1 PAPAQAPAPDIP
13 AVAPITADL
22 PLASTPSGTDA
33 ETAAE
38 GEEKPFA
45 AYASAPERADYLGA
59 VNEDVSVSRSGEKA
73 SAIRPTAAGQI
84 GGAIRNFAPYASLQA
99 LMSDPRMAKVSA
111 DVRRPIDVKKSEIDG
126 KRGELIASADKQDTA
141 EDGFEE
147 EGRNLGAE
155 KQTLAAAVADIDRL
169 IAAHNARCN
178 PAPDAASYQRC
189 LADAARINAERDRV
203 NARVDDYNK
212 RANAHNS
219 KIASL
224 QSSRETLVS
233 DADGWAEKIKELI
246 AEIEKILA
254 ESKDCTDELKQT
266 VKKICNEPHSCNGL
280 QDCDELRLNLKIGQT
295 CLAAREKVEEL
306 CPPNEYDHKTPIN
319 NEKAAIE
326 RCENY
331 MKDKNCDEAPP
342 VSSDNGNL
350 MSPQK

>member
-1 PAPAQAPAPDIP
+1 M
-13 AVAPITADL
+13 
-22 PLASTPSGTDA
+22 S
-33 ETAAE
+33 
-38 GEEKPFA
+38 
-45 AYASAPERADYLGA
+45 A

-84 GGAIRNFAPYASLQA
+84 GGAIRNFAPYANLQA
-99 LMSDPRMAKVSA
+99 LMSDPRMARVSA

-126 KRGELIASADKQDTA
+126 KRGELIASADKQDSA

-147 EGRNLGAE
+147 EGRNLGTE

-189 LADAARINAERDRV
+189 VSDAAQINAERDRV

-224 QSSRETLVS
+224 QSSRVTLVS

-254 ESKDCTDELKQT
+254 ESKDCTDELKKT
-266 VKKICNEPHSCNGL
+266 VHQICDEPHSCTGEMT
-280 QDCDELRLNLKIGQT
+280 DCEDMRLRLKVGET
-295 CLAAREKVEEL
+295 CLAARKKVREL
-306 CPPNEYDHKTPIN
+306 CPLSPAEEKGHEEAIN
-319 NEKAAIE
+319 NVEAAIRWCQYCIKK
-326 RCENY
+326 RCE
-331 MKDKNCDEAPP
+331 P
-342 VSSDNGNL
+342 VGGENEGL
-350 MSPQK
+350 VSPDDWTPLQE